1 MRILLVA
8 GILAV
13 SGVSSTSVDRS
24 AFYKKYGARRSHDD
38 DADDKHDH
46 HAHHAHHDHHDHGHH
61 SYRKTYAPELDAETP
76 LKWLEDLSD

>member
-24 AFYKKYGARRSHDD
+24 AFYKKYGARTHEHADDHDD
-38 DADDKHDH
+38 
-46 HAHHAHHDHHDHGHH
+46 HHDHHDHHVHKSHGHH
-61 SYRKTYAPELDAETP
+61 SYRKTYATELDAETP
-76 LKWLEDLSD
+76 LKWLEDLSQ